1 VALYVVRRGIQALA
15 VLVGISLATFIM
27 VHLVPGDAARVI
39 LGYRVTPAALAQ
51 MRHQLGLDKPLLAQY
66 WDYVVNAFRLNF
78 GESTS
83 QQASVASLI
92 APRLQATLFLA
103 AYATIVSVIIA
114 VPLAL
119 ISAKRR
125 NRLGDHVIRLVTMT
139 TFAMPPFWLGL
150 LLILGF
156 AVKLAVFPTSG
167 YGSGFGGH
175 LHSLTL
181 PAITLGLG
189 VAPLI
194 LRTLRGSIIDI
205 LDSEFVEAARARGLS
220 NARVLGRYV
229 LRNSLVATITVL
241 GVNVAYLLGIVVV
254 IENVFVLPGLGS
266 LLVTAVQNRDLPVV
280 QGVALV
286 LGAIVVVVNLATD
299 LSYAVIDPRIRLDGR
314 S

>member
-1 VALYVVRRGIQALA
+1 
-15 VLVGISLATFIM
+15 
-27 VHLVPGDAARVI
+27 
-39 LGYRVTPAALAQ
+39 
-51 MRHQLGLDKPLLAQY
+51 
-66 WDYVVNAFRLNF
+66 
-78 GESTS
+78 
-83 QQASVASLI
+83 
-92 APRLQATLFLA
+92 
-103 AYATIVSVIIA
+103 
-114 VPLAL
+114 
-119 ISAKRR
+119 
-125 NRLGDHVIRLVTMT
+125 
-139 TFAMPPFWLGL
+139 
-150 LLILGF
+150 
-156 AVKLAVFPTSG
+156 VKLAVFPTSG